1 MNYKA
6 KTLNSKMVILG
17 VIAGFYGKSISV
29 SCVSVV
35 ANLMGLFLNYRYI
48 TFATAMEAGWR
59 LSVHVG
65 PDFSKELWCVIM
77 NT

>member
-1 MNYKA
+1 M
-6 KTLNSKMVILG
+6 
-17 VIAGFYGKSISV
+17 IAGLSFLQLYFLFLFVWAVSNN